1 MKSIKSLII
10 IFTIIGNSLMAQDV
24 TITSEKISDHVYVL
38 YGRGGNIGLAVTDN
52 GVYMIDDQFA
62 ELTPKIL
69 EKIKTITDEPVKYL
83 INSHWHGDHT
93 GGNENMAKQGAV
105 IVAHNNVFKRMSVR
119 QDRGGG
125 RVQEAAPDMALPQ
138 ITFSDNMMMHLDRN
152 TEIMIMHVHDA
163 HTDTDALIYFPSE
176 NAIHMGDVFFND
188 GRYPYIDLSSGGSIN
203 GVIEGLDHALFIVN
217 DDTKIIPGHG
227 KVTDKSTLKKY
238 REMLVTIRER
248 VQQAKDDGKTL
259 EETQAMSLTAEY
271 DDNHSSDPNSLIDY
285 IYNSLK

>member
-1 MKSIKSLII
+1 MKSIKSLIF
-10 IFTIIGNSLMAQDV
+10 IFTIIGNSLTAQDV

-38 YGRGGNIGLAVTDN
+38 YGGGGNIGLAVTDN

-69 EKIKTITDEPVKYL
+69 AEIKTITDQPVKYL

-105 IVAHNNVFKRMSVR
+105 IVAHDNVFKRMSVK
-119 QDRGGG
+119 QDQGGG
-125 RVQEAAPDMALPQ
+125 RVQEAVPDMALPQ
-138 ITFSDNMMMHLDRN
+138 ITYSDNMTMHLDRN
-152 TEIMIMHVHDA
+152 TEIMIMHVHKA
-163 HTDTDALIYFPSE
+163 HTDTDSFIYFPFE
-176 NAIHMGDVFFND
+176 NVIHMGDVFFN
-188 GRYPYIDLSSGGSIN
+188 GRYPFIDINSGGSIN

-227 KVTDKSTLKKY
+227 KVTDKGILKNY

-248 VQQAKDDGKTL
+248 VRKAKDDGKTL
-259 EETQAMSLTAEY
+259 EETQAMSLTSEY
-271 DDNHSSDPNSLIDY
+271 NVKHSNDSNSLVGY
-285 IYNSLK
+285 IYNSLE